1 MPAATNGS
9 AGTSNSWFLLVSMT
23 FNGLMLGALLV
34 IACLVWMAEPLW
46 GGLFPRADLS
56 EIYRPEAGKGR
67 DKIAIIRVEGV
78 LAEGLL
84 GYVHRQIEQAAA
96 DPAVQAIV
104 LRVNSPGGTITSS
117 DDLHRRLM
125 TLANGDTTRNRNARP
140 LVASFG
146 SLAASGG
153 YYIAAPAQTIVCDRS
168 GMTGSIGVFAGLPTV
183 EELARKTGVG
193 MTIIKQGEIKDSGS
207 MFRSMTPKERQ
218 VWQDLIDSS
227 YNRFVAVVEEGRGIR
242 LKRRLLEPFT
252 ITPIKA
258 GPAPAGPDNRQPYQR
273 YLADGGIYTADQALA
288 HGLVDAIGTLDDAI
302 AEARRLADLDS
313 TCRVVEYD
321 RPRSP
326 AELALGVRLPSAL
339 SVAFEPR
346 IWALAPGHE
355 AAAWLALTEGGR

>member
-1 MPAATNGS
+1 MPVATISS
-9 AGTSNSWFLLVSMT
+9 ANRSTPWLLLVSMT

-34 IACLVWMAEPLW
+34 VACLVWMAEPLW
-46 GGLFPRADLS
+46 GGLFPRADLG
-56 EIYRPEAGKGR
+56 EINRPGTGTGR

-96 DPAVQAIV
+96 DRAVQAVV

-117 DDLHRRLM
+117 DDLHRRLT
-125 TLANGDTTRNRNARP
+125 TLASGDTTKNRNPRP

-183 EELARKTGVG
+183 EELARKTGMG
-193 MTIIKQGEIKDSGS
+193 MTVIKQGEIKDSGS
-207 MFRSMTPKERQ
+207 MFRTMTPKERL
-218 VWQDLIDSS
+218 VWQDLIDAS
-227 YNRFVAVVEEGRGIR
+227 YNRFVGVVEEGRGNR
-242 LKRRLLEPFT
+242 LKHRLLEPIT

-258 GPAPAGPDNRQPYQR
+258 GPAPAGPENRQPYQR

-288 HGLVDAIGTLDDAI
+288 YGLVDSIGTLDDAI
-302 AEARRLADLDS
+302 AEARRLAQLDAP
-313 TCRVVEYD
+313 CRVVEYD
-321 RPRSP
+321 KPRSP
-326 AELALGVRLPSAL
+326 AELALGVRLPTAL
-339 SVAFEPR
+339 SSAFEPR